1 MTDQPKP
8 ALIEIDVCSGPTLTR
23 AERLAF
29 RPTPRPTPAARK
41 QEPAAPPARTDLP
54 AAAE

>member
-1 MTDQPKP
+1 MNNQPKS
-8 ALIEIDVCSGPTLTR
+8 ALVEIDVCSGPTLTR

-29 RPTPRPTPAARK
+29 RPTPRPAPPARK